1 MKTLIV
7 LRHADAAGKSGGMS
21 DFERPLS
28 EEGRRQAGGQ
38 GAFLRQ
44 AGISME
50 RVVASSALRAMETAE
65 AVMGACNS
73 GIEVESAQ
81 ELYNAPAEDLLD
93 YVRGLPNEF
102 ASLLLI
108 AHLPGVA
115 QLLSLLTTEHVD
127 LDLIYSPGT
136 LAAVQFEAKS
146 WQEVDYGTGALILF
160 LPPILPLA

>member
-7 LRHADAAGKSGGMS
+7 LRHADAAEKTGGMS
-21 DFERPLS
+21 DLERPLS
-28 EEGRRQAGGQ
+28 EAGRRQAGGQ

-65 AVMGACNS
+65 AVVGAGNS
-73 GIEVESAQ
+73 GMEVESAQ
-81 ELYNAPAEDLLD
+81 ELYNAPAEALLE
-93 YVRGLPNEF
+93 YVRGLPNDF
-102 ASLLLI
+102 SSLLLI

-127 LDLIYSPGT
+127 LDLIYSPAT
-136 LAAVQFEAKS
+136 LAAVQLEAETWK
-146 WQEVDYGTGALILF
+146 EVDYGTGALTLF
-160 LPPILPLA
+160 LPPILSLT